1 MQKQF
6 LMMETILYLH
16 ERAQDLIAKG
26 MPMSVL
32 KEDKIF
38 EKIIAIKY
46 DVANNE
52 LEKFDEYRKA
62 IDEFYDNV
70 MERNG

>member
-1 MQKQF
+1 
-6 LMMETILYLH
+6 
-16 ERAQDLIAKG
+16 
-26 MPMSVL
+26 MSVL

-52 LEKFDEYRKA
+52 LEKFDDYRKA